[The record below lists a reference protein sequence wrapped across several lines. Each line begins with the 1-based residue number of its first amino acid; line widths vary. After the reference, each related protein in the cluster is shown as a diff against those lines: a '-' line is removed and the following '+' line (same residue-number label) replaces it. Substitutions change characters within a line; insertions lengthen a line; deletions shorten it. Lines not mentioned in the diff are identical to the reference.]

1 MSVFNQKISK
11 SGKAWCLKMKYEIG
25 QSAEFSKTIAECDV
39 YGFAGITGDFNPL
52 HVNAEKAGKMYFGKR
67 IVHGMLTASFL
78 STVIAGR
85 MPGPGTIYMEQNA
98 RFLRPVFL
106 GDTITA
112 AVTITELLEKG
123 KARLKTTVTN
133 QDGII
138 VVDGT
143 AIVKLP
149 KQEDS

>member
-1 MSVFNQKISK
+1 
-11 SGKAWCLKMKYEIG
+11 MKYEIG

-52 HVNAEKAGKMYFGKR
+52 HTNEERAGSMYFGKR

-78 STVIAGR
+78 STVIAGSL
-85 MPGPGTIYMEQNA
+85 PGPGTIYMEQNS
-98 RFLRPVFL
+98 RFLRPVFF

-112 AVTITELLEKG
+112 RVTITEFLEKG
-123 KARLKTTVTN
+123 RARLATIVTN
-133 QDGII
+133 QEGAI

-143 AIVKLP
+143 ALVKLP
-149 KQEDS
+149 KED

>member
-1 MSVFNQKISK
+1 
-11 SGKAWCLKMKYEIG
+11 MKYEIG

-52 HVNAEKAGKMYFGKR
+52 HTNEEKAGGMYFGKR

-78 STVIAGR
+78 STVIAGT
-85 MPGPGTIYMEQNA
+85 MPGPGTIYMEQDA
-98 RFLRPVFL
+98 KFLRPVFF

-112 AVTITELLEKG
+112 RVTIVELLEKG
-123 KARLKTTVTN
+123 RARLTTVVTN
-133 QDGII
+133 QDGVV

-143 AIVKLP
+143 ALVKLP
-149 KQEDS
+149 KED

>member
-1 MSVFNQKISK
+1 
-11 SGKAWCLKMKYEIG
+11 MKYEIG
-25 QSAEFSKTIAECDV
+25 QSGEFSKTIGESDV

-52 HVNAEKAGKMYFGKR
+52 HINEKKAGSMYFGKR

-78 STVIAGR
+78 STVIAGS
-85 MPGPGTIYMEQNA
+85 MPGPGTIYMEQNS

-112 AVTITELLEKG
+112 KVTIAELLERG
-123 KARLKTTVTN
+123 RARLTTIVTN
-133 QDGII
+133 QDGAI

-143 AIVKLP
+143 ALVKLP
-149 KQEDS
+149 KGD

>member
-1 MSVFNQKISK
+1 M
-11 SGKAWCLKMKYEIG
+11 KMKYEIG
-25 QSAEFSKTIAECDV
+25 QSAKFSKTISECDV
-39 YGFAGITGDFNPL
+39 YSFAGITGDFNPL
-52 HVNAEKAGKMYFGKR
+52 HVNAAEAEKMYFGRR
-67 IVHGMLTASFL
+67 IAHGMLTASFL
-78 STVIAGR
+78 STVIASQL
-85 MPGPGTIYMEQNA
+85 PGPGTIYMEQNT
-98 RFLRPVFL
+98 RFLKPVFP

-133 QDGII
+133 QDGTI

-149 KQEDS
+149 KQED